1 MRKLYVFNMIS
12 LDGFIARS
20 NGDLDWHNVDKEFDD
35 FAVEQL
41 ASTGMIL
48 FGRVTY
54 DMMAAFWPTPGAI
67 ESDPVVAEAMNSLPK
82 IAFSKTLQRADWSN
96 ASLAREIVAEEISAL
111 KREAGKDIAIFG
123 SSTLVSAFSELG
135 LIDEYRVMVNP
146 VVLGSGIP
154 LFDGM
159 NRRFNLKLLKTRNFN
174 SGNVLLYYA
183 PGVK

>member
-1 MRKLYVFNMIS
+1 MRKLYVFNMMS
-12 LDGFIARS
+12 LDGFIART

-35 FAVEQL
+35 FAIEQL

-96 ASLAREIVAEEISAL
+96 SSLAREIVAEEISAL

-154 LFDGM
+154 LFNGM
-159 NRRFNLKLLKTRNFN
+159 DRYLKLKFLQARPFR
-174 SGNVLLYYA
+174 SGNLLLYYT
-183 PGVK
+183 PDVH